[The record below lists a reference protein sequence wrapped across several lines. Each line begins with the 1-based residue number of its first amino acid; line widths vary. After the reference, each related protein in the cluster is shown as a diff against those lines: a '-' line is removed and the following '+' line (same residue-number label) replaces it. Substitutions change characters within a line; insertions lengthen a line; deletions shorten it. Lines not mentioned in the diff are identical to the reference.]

1 MKIDTSH
8 ARTEFLGFINGTG
21 TFRSMIILI
30 IAILLA
36 YILSKIIAG
45 VFIRLVQLIAVR
57 ADNASDDEKT
67 LQYRRVETFLSVFV
81 AILRALIIAVAAFF
95 VWRLLN
101 PKGNEALATIGAGAI
116 FAVIASGT
124 ISSILKD
131 ITAGVTMIIEQWF
144 TIGDYVKIE
153 PYSDLSGVVERMTL
167 RSTQIRSISGEIIW
181 LHNQNIQAVRV
192 TPRGV
197 RTLAVDVF
205 VTDPIKAESEIK
217 KIINTIP
224 TGHLMLARKLRI
236 NAKDK
241 WSDNLWRLTITGQ
254 TTPGREWLVEDYFVD
269 ALNGLPKKLMVQ
281 KPIVRTADP
290 AAEKRF
296 RRAVRVRNK

>member
-1 MKIDTSH
+1 MKIDASN
-8 ARTEFLGFINGTG
+8 AKTEVLDFINGTG
-21 TFRSMIILI
+21 TFRSLIILI
-30 IAILLA
+30 IAILVA
-36 YILSKIIAG
+36 YILSRIIAG
-45 VFIRLVQLIAVR
+45 VFVRLVQLIAVR

-205 VTDPIKAESEIK
+205 VTDPTKAEAEIK

-281 KPIVRTADP
+281 KPIVRIADP

-296 RRAVRVRNK
+296 RRAVRVKNK

>member
-1 MKIDTSH
+1 MKINTSD
-8 ARTEFLGFINGTG
+8 AKTEFLDFLNGTG
-21 TFRSMIILI
+21 TFRSLIILI
-30 IAILLA
+30 IAILVA

-45 VFIRLVQLIAVR
+45 VFVRLVQLIAVR

-101 PKGNEALATIGAGAI
+101 PKGNEVLATIGAGAV

-205 VTDPIKAESEIK
+205 VTDSTKAEAEIK

-296 RRAVRVRNK
+296 RRAVRVKNK